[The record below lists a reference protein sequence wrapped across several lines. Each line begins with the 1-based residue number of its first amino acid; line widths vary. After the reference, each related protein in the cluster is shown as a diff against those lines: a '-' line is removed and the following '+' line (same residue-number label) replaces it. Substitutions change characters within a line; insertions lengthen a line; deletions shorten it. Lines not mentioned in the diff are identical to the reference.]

1 MSLDVN
7 CPGPAAPSLSLDGAR
22 PMRYETGAMRPPR
35 LSRALLVPVVFATG
49 LASLLGSS
57 PARAASEAGGVD
69 MLPILAALVLIL
81 VGAKLGGTVFES
93 IGQPAV
99 LGELL
104 AGVALG
110 NLGLLGLHGL
120 DHLRT
125 LSGIS
130 LLAQI
135 GVLFLL
141 FEVGL
146 ESDVK
151 KMMAV
156 GASSFLVALLG
167 VVTPMVLGYFV
178 SSWFFPSHNPLTHWF
193 VGATL
198 TATSV
203 GITARVLADL
213 GRTASKEG
221 RIILGAAVID
231 DVMGLIVLAVVAGI
245 IEAADHGVAFE
256 AASVLWVIGKS
267 LLFLVGAVVVGQWLS
282 KRAFG
287 LATRLRGEGVL
298 LSVALAFCF
307 GLAFLA
313 GQAGLAPIVGAFAAG
328 LVLDEVHYRE
338 LRARHQESRDI
349 AQLLE
354 PIATFLVPVFF
365 VLMGIRVDLAAF
377 GEAGVLGFAA
387 VLTLVAAL
395 GKQACSLGVLE
406 KGCDRLAV
414 GLGMIPRGEVGL
426 IFASIG
432 ATMTLGGERIVDGAV
447 FSAVVV
453 MVALTTLVTPP
464 LLVWRLRELDGK
476 RKPALG

>member
-1 MSLDVN
+1 MR
-7 CPGPAAPSLSLDGAR
+7 R
-22 PMRYETGAMRPPR
+22 PQ
-35 LSRALLVPVVFATG
+35 LSRVLFLPVTIATG
-49 LASLLGSS
+49 LATVLTSG
-57 PARAASEAGGVD
+57 PARAAAEPGGVD
-69 MLPILAALVLIL
+69 MLPVLAALVVILI
-81 VGAKLGGTVFES
+81 GAKLGGGLFES

-104 AGVALG
+104 AGVAIG
-110 NLGLLGLHGL
+110 NLGLVGWHGL
-120 DHLRT
+120 DGLRD
-125 LSGIS
+125 LAGIS

-141 FEVGL
+141 FAVGL
-146 ESDVK
+146 ESDVN

-167 VVTPMVLGYFV
+167 VVTPMVLGHFV
-178 SSWFFPSHNPLTHWF
+178 SLLFFPGHNPLTHWF

-213 GRTASKEG
+213 GRTDSKEG

-231 DVMGLIVLAVVAGI
+231 DVMGLVVLAVVAGVI
-245 IEAADHGVAFE
+245 QAADRGVAFR
-256 AASVLWVIGKS
+256 AVSVAWVIGKS
-267 LLFLVGAVVVGQWLS
+267 LLFLIGAVVVGRWLS
-282 KRAFG
+282 QRAFG

-313 GQAGLAPIVGAFAAG
+313 GWAGLAPIVGAFAAG
-328 LVLDEVHYRE
+328 LVLDEAHYRD
-338 LRARHQESRDI
+338 LRVRHKESRTI
-349 AQLLE
+349 SQLLE

-365 VLMGIRVDLAAF
+365 VLMGIRVDLSAF
-377 GEAGVLGFAA
+377 ANAGVLGFAG
-387 VLTLVAAL
+387 VLTLAAVI
-395 GKQACSLGVLE
+395 GKQMCSLGVLE

-432 ATMTLGGERIVDGAV
+432 ATLMLRGEPVVNGAV
-447 FSAVVV
+447 YSAVVM
-453 MVALTTLVTPP
+453 MVGLTTLLTPP
-464 LLVWRLRELDGK
+464 LLVWRLRRVDVRRTTVK
-476 RKPALG
+476 A

>member
-1 MSLDVN
+1 MS
-7 CPGPAAPSLSLDGAR
+7 
-22 PMRYETGAMRPPR
+22 
-35 LSRALLVPVVFATG
+35 SRALFVPVALATIA
-49 LASLLGSS
+49 ASVLTSS
-57 PARAASEAGGVD
+57 PVRAAAEAGGVD
-69 MLPILAALVLIL
+69 ILSILGGLVLIL
-81 VGAKLGGTVFES
+81 VGAKLGGTLFES
-93 IGQPAV
+93 YGQPAV

-104 AGVALG
+104 AGVAIG
-110 NLGLLGLHGL
+110 NLGLLGIHGL
-120 DHLRT
+120 EPLR
-125 LSGIS
+125 SDIGIS
-130 LLAQI
+130 VLAQI

-141 FEVGL
+141 FQVGL

-156 GASSFLVALLG
+156 GASSLLVAVLG
-167 VVTPMVLGYFV
+167 VVTPMVLGLPV
-178 SSWFFPSHNPLTHWF
+178 SAWFSPTHHTLTHWF

-213 GRTASKEG
+213 DRTASKEG

-231 DVMGLIVLAVVAGI
+231 DVLGLIVLAVVAGI
-245 IEAADHGVAFE
+245 IEAANRGAAFDP
-256 AASVLWVIGKS
+256 ATVVWIVGKS
-267 LLFLVGAVVVGQWLS
+267 LLFLVGAVIVGRWLS
-282 KRAFG
+282 RHAFR

-298 LSVALAFCF
+298 LSVALVFCF

-313 GQAGLAPIVGAFAAG
+313 GMAGLAPIVGAFAAG
-328 LVLDEVHYRE
+328 LVLEEVHYQE
-338 LRARHQESRDI
+338 LRARQRETRTMHE
-349 AQLLE
+349 LLQ

-365 VLMGIRVDLAAF
+365 VLMGIRVDLGAF

-426 IFASIG
+426 IFAGIG
-432 ATMTLGGERIVDGAV
+432 ATLTIAGERVVDGAV

-453 MVALTTLVTPP
+453 MVTLTTLMTPP
-464 LLVWRLRELDGK
+464 LLVWRLRPLDGGSAN
-476 RKPALG
+476 R

>member
-1 MSLDVN
+1 MN
-7 CPGPAAPSLSLDGAR
+7 PG
-22 PMRYETGAMRPPR
+22 TMRPPMP
-35 LSRALLVPVVFATG
+35 SRALLVPIVLATVA
-49 LASLLGSS
+49 ASVLTFG
-57 PARAASEAGGVD
+57 PARAATEPGAVD
-69 MLPILAALVLIL
+69 MLPILAGLVLIL
-81 VGAKLGGTVFES
+81 VGAKLGGALFES
-93 IGQPAV
+93 FGQPAV

-104 AGVALG
+104 AGVAIG
-110 NLGLLGLHGL
+110 NLGLLGIHALEP
-120 DHLRT
+120 LR
-125 LSGIS
+125 SDVGIS
-130 LLAQI
+130 ILAQI

-141 FEVGL
+141 FQVGL
-146 ESDVK
+146 ESDMK

-156 GASSFLVALLG
+156 GGSSLLVALLG
-167 VVTPMVLGYFV
+167 VVTPMVLGFFV
-178 SSWFFPSHNPLTHWF
+178 SSWFFPTHHALTHWF

-213 GRTASKEG
+213 DRTASQEG

-245 IEAADHGVAFE
+245 IQAADQGAAFDP
-256 AASVLWVIGKS
+256 ATVIWIVGKS
-267 LLFLVGAVVVGQWLS
+267 LAFLVGAIVVGRWLS
-282 KRAFG
+282 KHGFR

-298 LSVALAFCF
+298 LSVALVFCF

-313 GQAGLAPIVGAFAAG
+313 GISGLAPIVGAFAAG

-338 LRARHQESRDI
+338 LRARHGETRTMRE
-349 AQLLE
+349 LLQ

-365 VLMGIRVDLAAF
+365 VLMGIRVDVSAF
-377 GEAGVLGFAA
+377 AESGVLGFAA

-426 IFASIG
+426 IFAGIG
-432 ATMTLGGERIVDGAV
+432 ATLTIAGERVVDGAV

-453 MVALTTLVTPP
+453 MVALTTLMTPP
-464 LLVWRLRELDGK
+464 LLVWRLRQLDGK
-476 RKPALG
+476 VASR

>member
-1 MSLDVN
+1 
-7 CPGPAAPSLSLDGAR
+7 
-22 PMRYETGAMRPPR
+22 MRYEPPAMRILTP
-35 LSRALLVPVVFATG
+35 SRALLVPIALATVA
-49 LASLLGSS
+49 ASLLTS
-57 PARAASEAGGVD
+57 PAARAAGEPGGVD
-69 MLPILAALVLIL
+69 LLPILAGLVLIL
-81 VGAKLGGTVFES
+81 VGARLGGALFES
-93 IGQPAV
+93 FGQPAV

-104 AGVALG
+104 VGIVIG
-110 NLGLLGLHGL
+110 NLGLAGYHGL
-120 DHLRT
+120 EALRDDR
-125 LSGIS
+125 GIAI
-130 LLAQI
+130 LAQI

-141 FEVGL
+141 FQVGL
-146 ESDVK
+146 ESDVQ

-178 SSWFFPSHNPLTHWF
+178 SRWFFPTHHGLTHWF

-213 GRTASKEG
+213 GRTTSKEG

-245 IEAADHGVAFE
+245 ISAADRGVAF
-256 AASVLWVIGKS
+256 APLSVLWVIGKAV
-267 LLFLVGAVVVGQWLS
+267 LFLGAAIVIGRWLS
-282 KRAFG
+282 KSVFSLVAG
-287 LATRLRGEGVL
+287 LKGPGVL

-307 GLAFLA
+307 GLAYLA
-313 GQAGLAPIVGAFAAG
+313 GRAGLAPIVGAFSAG

-338 LRARHQESRDI
+338 LRERQGEKRNVHD
-349 AQLLE
+349 LLQ

-365 VLMGIRVDLAAF
+365 VLMGIHVDLSAF
-377 GEAGVLGFAA
+377 GQSGVIGFAA
-387 VLTLVAAL
+387 VLTLVAVL
-395 GKQACSLGVLE
+395 GKQACSFGVLDRD
-406 KGCDRLAV
+406 CDRLAV

-426 IFASIG
+426 IFANIG
-432 ATMTLGGERIVDGAV
+432 ATLMIAGERVVDGAV

-464 LLVWRLRELDGK
+464 LLVWRMRQLDARTQ
-476 RKPALG
+476 RKQA

>member
-1 MSLDVN
+1 
-7 CPGPAAPSLSLDGAR
+7 
-22 PMRYETGAMRPPR
+22 MRLPR
-35 LSRALLVPVVFATG
+35 LSRTPFVPVMLATVT
-49 LASLLGSS
+49 ASLLTSGA
-57 PARAASEAGGVD
+57 ARAATDAGAVD
-69 MLPILAALVLIL
+69 MLPILAALVVILI
-81 VGAKLGGTVFES
+81 GAKLGGALFES
-93 IGQPAV
+93 FGQPAV

-110 NLGLLGLHGL
+110 NLGLLGVHGL
-120 DHLRT
+120 DYLRT
-125 LSGIS
+125 QPGIS
-130 LLAQI
+130 ILAQV

-141 FEVGL
+141 FQVGL

-167 VVTPMVLGYFV
+167 VVTPMVLGFFV
-178 SSWFFPSHNPLTHWF
+178 SSWFFPGHHPLTHWF

-245 IEAADHGVAFE
+245 IEAADRGAAFE
-256 AASVLWVIGKS
+256 TLSVLWVIGKS

-282 KRAFG
+282 RHAFG
-287 LATRLRGEGVL
+287 LATRLRGEGLL
-298 LSVALAFCF
+298 LSVALTFCF

-313 GQAGLAPIVGAFAAG
+313 GIAGLAPIVGAFAAG

-338 LRARHQESRDI
+338 LRARHKESRDI
-349 AQLLE
+349 HELLE

-377 GEAGVLGFAA
+377 GQAGVLGFAA

-426 IFASIG
+426 IFAGIG
-432 ATMTLGGERIVDGAV
+432 AALTIRGERVVDGAV

-464 LLVWRLRELDGK
+464 LLVWRLRRLDAQG
-476 RKPALG
+476 RSRRG